1 MFGIKFIQNIQEDV
15 FQTKLSEN
23 IPANV
28 SFLKASQLLYQFMI
42 IVLVTKQLKLHF
54 IRTHLGM
61 KLQKKEANICIVLS
75 FILWVLTYLKAI
87 FFKEGGEFLK
97 YAWHRCLSEV

>member
-1 MFGIKFIQNIQEDV
+1 
-15 FQTKLSEN
+15 
-23 IPANV
+23 
-28 SFLKASQLLYQFMI
+28 MI

-87 FFKEGGEFLK
+87 FWEEGGKF
-97 YAWHRCLSEV
+97 